1 MLTWKQ
7 QLMTHMG
14 GDWRWCYVVYKIGWN
29 VVSRVSCKVAA
40 VLSGSSEWC
49 ESGVV
54 GGGATWQ
61 SRLYPPPSLQS
72 TPPPPLPSLPPQVHS
87 LCNRPPLARTS
98 CKIFPPCTVLVKFNP
113 TDVIFQKREYSCS
126 NHDGPG
132 EKENTC

>member
-1 MLTWKQ
+1 
-7 QLMTHMG
+7 MG

-61 SRLYPPPSLQS
+61 SRTPLPPSTSPLSLQPA
-72 TPPPPLPSLPPQVHS
+72 TAGQDKLQNLPTLYCTREIQPHGCDIS
-87 LCNRPPLARTS
+87 
-98 CKIFPPCTVLVKFNP
+98 KKGIFLFK
-113 TDVIFQKREYSCS
+113 S
-126 NHDGPG
+126 
-132 EKENTC
+132 

>member
-1 MLTWKQ
+1 
-7 QLMTHMG
+7 MTHMG

-61 SRLYPPPSLQS
+61 SRTPPPSLQS
-72 TPPPPLPSLPPQVHS
+72 TPPPLYPPSLHKSTLSATGHRWPGQAAKSSH
-87 LCNRPPLARTS
+87 L
-98 CKIFPPCTVLVKFNP
+98 VL
-113 TDVIFQKREYSCS
+113 YS
-126 NHDGPG
+126 
-132 EKENTC
+132 